1 MNHNN
6 PNYRYANYQSP
17 NGLPNQPSPVHGNG
31 NGNGNAYS
39 NGQQNYNGV
48 PPQAALNYG
57 QNQYTSSAAYNN
69 IYRPPPVPSPQQH
82 QHHVYSPHMV
92 VIPQQPRLPHP
103 SVSSLSPHYN
113 IGPNQVYPPRQHQQQ
128 QQPQWQNYQQQPPR
142 PIQHQV
148 PPQYSSHNS
157 ATTTPRS
164 VKSHAM
170 VEIPVQ
176 RTPQQHVP
184 KIPQK
189 PQSRPSSNPQS
200 RTPLIPQSR
209 PQPQPQHRVQPTQ
222 QPVKPAEP
230 TPDYHQLLLA
240 LADDYISA
248 AHGMASRVA
257 FHKREDDLEEYHKL
271 IATGLGCMESALLV

>member
-1 MNHNN
+1 
-6 PNYRYANYQSP
+6 
-17 NGLPNQPSPVHGNG
+17 
-31 NGNGNAYS
+31 
-39 NGQQNYNGV
+39 
-48 PPQAALNYG
+48 
-57 QNQYTSSAAYNN
+57 
-69 IYRPPPVPSPQQH
+69 
-82 QHHVYSPHMV
+82 
-92 VIPQQPRLPHP
+92 
-103 SVSSLSPHYN
+103 
-113 IGPNQVYPPRQHQQQ
+113 
-128 QQPQWQNYQQQPPR
+128 
-142 PIQHQV
+142 
-148 PPQYSSHNS
+148 
-157 ATTTPRS
+157 
-164 VKSHAM
+164 M

-257 FHKREDDLEEYHKL
+257 FHKREDDLEEYYKL